1 MKLLHEGESLGE
13 IASRHDAEAIRES
26 MQGREFRY
34 GVVSNA
40 LDFALSGDER
50 HLAYLS
56 PRDRR
61 RAEALAAEVASTFG
75 GSDHSR
81 QS

>member
-1 MKLLHEGESLGE
+1 MEITHNDTPLGT
-13 IASRHDAEAIRES
+13 IASRSDAETLRES
-26 MQGREFRY
+26 MRGSEFRY
-34 GVVSNA
+34 GIVSNA

-50 HLAYLS
+50 HLVYLS

-61 RAEALAAEVASTFG
+61 RAEELATEIRNAIDETS
-75 GSDHSR
+75 HSR